1 MRARSM
7 RFVSSFRSGPK
18 PEASFTGGPPNRP
31 GTPCTSLRHDT
42 NSASMERG
50 ILFGGILLL
59 VALAFQT
66 WVTVRVFRSRLYEPA
81 QKSAQAKLIWLL
93 PVLGAIIAFSVL
105 TTEEQ
110 AERRYQNTDRELRG

>member
-1 MRARSM
+1 
-7 RFVSSFRSGPK
+7 
-18 PEASFTGGPPNRP
+18 
-31 GTPCTSLRHDT
+31 
-42 NSASMERG
+42 MERG
-50 ILFGGILLL
+50 VVFTGILLL
-59 VALAFQT
+59 AAVAFQV

-110 AERRYQNTDRELRG
+110 AERRYQNQDRELRG